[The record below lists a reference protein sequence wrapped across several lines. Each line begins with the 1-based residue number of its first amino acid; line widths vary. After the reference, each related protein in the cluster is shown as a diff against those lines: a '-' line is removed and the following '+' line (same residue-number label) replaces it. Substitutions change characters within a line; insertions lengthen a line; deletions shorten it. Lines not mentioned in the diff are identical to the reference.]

1 MKQTLAVIRLQLTPD
16 KVTAACLD
24 DQSRKCNVLY
34 NKVLE
39 NAYSLKESFKATGDL
54 QVAQLLYSAWGLRN
68 LVPGI
73 KSQYPYLKSVYS
85 APLKNAALRVT
96 ESIKAYQQSRKG
108 KRKGAKTGWPRFRSW
123 SSSWFSLLYDEP
135 LRGYKFKGNTLILS
149 LGTGSDNKR
158 HSLTVPMSD
167 GHVLEGKEVRNLR
180 IVKESGIFSAV
191 ITIVRSVPETKPIK
205 RVLALDPNHKNFAY
219 GVDNEGKALEIA
231 APFWLKVFDL
241 RLDGLKSKLDR
252 CKKRSYLIPVVDAQ
266 GNLLKQRWQSSR
278 RYNKIATVYAKARTK
293 RRELTKLFCYR
304 LSNYLYKQYD
314 LVAVGDYTP
323 RGNGITTPMRRAMN
337 NRSLIGRFKE
347 ILSWVALKSGK
358 SYHEFAEKG
367 TTRTCHACEFIVP
380 NGLAPHVR
388 QWTCPSCSAQHIRDE
403 NAACNGLR
411 KTLRDLSLKSK
422 ELSLPVPSSGH
433 VLIKERWAWRVAS
446 SSALCTAGIQ

>member
-1 MKQTLAVIRLQLTPD
+1 MKQVTVAVKLRLHPNSLAIS
-16 KVTAACLD
+16 CLD
-24 DQSRKCNVLY
+24 DQSRKCNSLY

-39 NAYSLKESFKATGDL
+39 KANQLKDQFKKTGDL
-54 QVAQLLYSAWGLRN
+54 ESSKILYSPRGLRN

-73 KSQYPYLKSVYS
+73 KEEYPYLKSVYS
-85 APLKNAALRVT
+85 APLKNTALRVT
-96 ESIKAYQQSRKG
+96 DAIKAYQQSRKG
-108 KRKGAKTGWPRFRSW
+108 KRAGAKTGWPGFRSW

-135 LRGYKFKGNTLILS
+135 TKGYRFEGNNLVLS
-149 LGTGSDNKR
+149 LGTGIEKKR
-158 HSLTVPMSD
+158 HSLTVPISD
-167 GHVLEGKEVRNLR
+167 VHALEGKEIRNLR
-180 IVKESGIFSAV
+180 IVKESGFFSAV
-191 ITIVRSVPETKPIK
+191 VTVIRLLPETKPIK
-205 RVLALDPNHKNFAY
+205 KILALDPNHKNFAY
-219 GVDNEGKALEIA
+219 GVDNEGKAVEIA
-231 APFWLKVFDL
+231 APFWLKAFDV
-241 RLDGLKSKLDR
+241 RLDELKSKLDR
-252 CKKRSYLIPVVDAQ
+252 CKKKSYLVPVVDIQ
-266 GNLLKQRWQSSR
+266 GAIVKQRWQPSR
-278 RYNKIATVYAKARTK
+278 RYAKIAAVYAKTLTK

-304 LSNYLYKQYD
+304 LASYFYKHYD

-380 NGLAPHVR
+380 NGLALHVR
-388 QWTCPSCSAQHIRDE
+388 QWTCPSCSAHHIRDE